1 MIKFKNDWNTILKKE
16 ISKKYFLKLTDI
28 LDKEYEN
35 KIIYPPKDKIFNSL
49 NLSSFE
55 NTKIIILG
63 QDPYHGLNQ
72 ADGLAFSV
80 NNIKKIPPSLV
91 NILKEIKTDIGETII
106 KTGDLT
112 PWANQGVLLLNS
124 ILTVRSATS
133 YSHKNIGW
141 ETFTDCIIKNL
152 NQKDIPTVFILWGAK
167 AINKQNLITNQK
179 HLVLKSPHPSPLSA
193 YRGFFG
199 NKHFSKSNNFLIKNN
214 IYPIKW

>member
-1 MIKFKNDWNTILKKE
+1 MIKFNNDWDVILKKE
-16 ISKKYFLKLTDI
+16 MYKSYFLKLKII

-35 KIIYPPKDKIFNSL
+35 KIIYPPKDKIFTSL

-63 QDPYHGLNQ
+63 QDPYHGFNQ
-72 ADGLAFSV
+72 ANGLAFSV
-80 NNIKKIPPSLV
+80 NNIEKTPPSLI
-91 NILKEIKTDIGETII
+91 NILKEVRLDIGETII
-106 KTGDLT
+106 KTGNLT
-112 PWANQGVLLLNS
+112 PWAKQGILLLNS
-124 ILTVRSATS
+124 VLTVRSSTP

-141 ETFTDCIIKNL
+141 ETFTDFIIKKL
-152 NQKDIPTVFILWGAK
+152 NQKDIPMVFILWGAK

-214 IYPIKW
+214 MNPIKW

>member
-1 MIKFKNDWNTILKKE
+1 MSNFNNDWDVILKKE
-16 ISKKYFLKLTDI
+16 IYKQYFLRLKNI

-35 KIIYPPKDKIFNSL
+35 KIIYPPKDKIFTSL
-49 NLSSFE
+49 ILSSFE

-63 QDPYHGLNQ
+63 QDPYHGVNQ
-72 ADGLAFSV
+72 ANGLAFSV
-80 NNIKKIPPSLV
+80 NNIEKKPPSLI
-91 NILKEIKTDIGETII
+91 NILKEVRSDIGETII

-112 PWANQGVLLLNS
+112 PWTKQGVLLLNS
-124 ILTVRSATS
+124 VLTVRSSTP

-141 ETFTDCIIKNL
+141 ETFTDCIIKKL
-152 NQKDIPTVFILWGAK
+152 NQKDIPIIFILWGAK
-167 AINKQNLITNQK
+167 AIDKQNLITNQK

-214 IYPIKW
+214 MNPIKW

>member
-124 ILTVRSATS
+124 ILTVRSATP